1 MASRAGYQARGL
13 LAEESPYLTWQE
25 KAQIV
30 WKEFIPAAA
39 VGTITVTAIICSNR
53 ISSNRA
59 VALATAYTITEQSFD
74 TYKKKVIEKLGEEK
88 EELVRAEIAQ
98 DRSNAGDGMSVFVT
112 DGKTL
117 CYDEFTDRYFES
129 TVEDIKKAQNDT
141 NYQML
146 HEGYASLSDFYQ
158 RIGLPTTSMSE
169 EVGWTSDRQLEVEIS
184 AIIAPSGKPAVS
196 INFLVRPV
204 RNYWKMSR

>member
-1 MASRAGYQARGL
+1 MEGY
-13 LAEESPYLTWQE
+13 EPEYYDF
-25 KAQIV
+25 KALIKTY
-30 WKEFIPAAA
+30 WKEFIPPASVGA
-39 VGTITVTAIICSNR
+39 VTILAIVTSTR
-53 ISSNRA
+53 ISTNRA
-59 VALATAYTITEQSFD
+59 VALAAAYSITEQTFD
-74 TYKKKVIEKLGEEK
+74 TYKKKVVEQLGAEK

-196 INFLVRPV
+196 INFQVRPV